1 MGTTDLANRPGAL
14 LQVGEWRVDADHHR
28 LLDAEGSGREIRLEP
43 KAMQVLVC
51 LARRRG
57 EVVAKEEIIRGVWG
71 DAFVSDQVLTNAV
84 WELRRALG
92 DDARTQ
98 RWIQTVPREGY
109 RMVNQTP
116 VPATVRGSERPG
128 PARSRRLRA
137 WATATAALF
146 LAAVLAWAVLRQP
159 ASPPPAVTRFS
170 VHFEEPL
177 ASFHLP
183 VAALSKDGSRLV
195 FVSVEDG
202 TSRLYLRRMDRL
214 DLEPITGT
222 EGAHGPFF
230 SPDGEW
236 IGYYAQG
243 ELRKVRVEGGPVTRI
258 RRIETPRGATWAEDG
273 RVYFAPASSS
283 AIWRVAASGEGEAEP
298 LTTLVD
304 TEWSHRWPEVLPG
317 AETILFTVADDA
329 VVTGFDEAKIFAA
342 SLTTGKRRLLIGGG
356 SFPRYTAGHVVFVR
370 GSDLLAAPLDPDR
383 LELTGPPRRVLA
395 GVRRF
400 PINGAAQFALAP
412 GGTLAYVP
420 GGDAWEPP
428 RRLLRVSREGEETVL
443 EDRERLYYD
452 PAVSPDGRKVAV
464 VIAEAGNSDLWV
476 VDLDRGTQTRLTD
489 TPGEEQG
496 PVWSPDGRRI
506 AYYYSLHGPFQMLWR
521 DADGGG
527 EPTPLAASDYSRRP
541 ESFTPDG
548 TTLVFSEL
556 HPETGFDL
564 WALSLD
570 SVPERSVPRPLL
582 GTRFD
587 ERHARVSP
595 DGRWLAYVS
604 DESGTAQVYLRPL
617 WSSSEPGRTQ
627 LSPERGDQ
635 PLWDASGERL
645 TYRSPEAV
653 MEVRIPAGSRPGA
666 PRRLFPWRFPLRVFE
681 GLYRRDLDTF
691 PNGDLLMIRSRP
703 AERQQLHVVLG
714 WSGELT
720 SPDLPLR

>member
-1 MGTTDLANRPGAL
+1 MATTDLADRPGAP

-28 LLDAEGSGREIRLEP
+28 LLGAEGSGQEIRLEP

-57 EVVAKEEIIRGVWG
+57 EVVAKEEIIRQVWG
-71 DAFVSDQVLTNAV
+71 DAFVSNQVLTNAV

-109 RMVNQTP
+109 RLVTQTG
-116 VPATVRGSERPG
+116 TSRGLERPG
-128 PARSRRLRA
+128 AASRNLRA
-137 WATATAALF
+137 WAAAIAAL
-146 LAAVLAWAVLRQP
+146 LLAVLAWAVLREP
-159 ASPPPAVTRFS
+159 ASSPPAITRFS

-183 VAALSKDGSRLV
+183 VAALSNDGSRLV

-202 TSRLYLRRMDRL
+202 TSRLYSRRMDRL
-214 DLEPITGT
+214 DSVPIAGT

-236 IGYYAQG
+236 IGYYAEG
-243 ELRKVRVEGGPVTRI
+243 ELRKVRAEGGPVTRI
-258 RRIETPRGATWAEDG
+258 RRIATPRGATWADDG
-273 RVYFAPASSS
+273 YVYFAPASSS
-283 AIWRVAASGEGEAEP
+283 AIWRVPATGEGEAEP
-298 LTTLVD
+298 LTTLEG
-304 TEWSHRWPEVLPG
+304 TEWTHRWPEVLPG

-329 VVTGFDEAKIFAA
+329 VVSGFDEAKIFAG
-342 SLTTGKRRLLIGGG
+342 SLTTGKRRLLVEGG
-356 SFPRYTAGHVVFVR
+356 SFPRYTAGHLVFVR

-383 LELTGPPRRVLA
+383 LELTGPPRRVLV

-428 RRLLRVSREGEETVL
+428 RRLLRVSREGEETLL
-443 EDRERLYYD
+443 EYRERLYYD
-452 PAVSPDGRKVAV
+452 PAVSPDGRRVAV

-489 TPGEEQG
+489 SPGEEQG

-521 DADGGG
+521 AADGGG
-527 EPTPLAASDYSRRP
+527 EPTPLLASEYSRRP

-548 TTLVFSEL
+548 TTLVFAEL

-564 WALSLD
+564 WTLSLGSD
-570 SVPERSVPRPLL
+570 PERAVPRPLL
-582 GTRFD
+582 RTRFD

-604 DESGTAQVYLRPL
+604 DESGAAQVYLRPFGP
-617 WSSSEPGRTQ
+617 SSPERGRTL

-635 PLWDASGERL
+635 PLWDASGRRL
-645 TYRSPEAV
+645 TYRTPDAV
-653 MEVRIPAGSRPGA
+653 MEVEIPAGSRPDPGA

-681 GLYRRDLDTF
+681 GLYRRDLDSF
-691 PNGDLLMIRSRP
+691 PNGDLLMIRARP
-703 AERQQLHVVLG
+703 GERRQLHVVLG

-720 SPDLPLR
+720 APDLPLR